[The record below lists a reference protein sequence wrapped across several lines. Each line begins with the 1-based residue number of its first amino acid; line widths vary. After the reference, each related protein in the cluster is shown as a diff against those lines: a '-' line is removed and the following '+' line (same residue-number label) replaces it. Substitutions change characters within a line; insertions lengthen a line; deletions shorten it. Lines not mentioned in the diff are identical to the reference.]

1 VIFMFQERIKNMI
14 RSALINGMIWSA
26 LWIAYVYMLLKC
38 FPWEMVHEYPEDI
51 KKATTL
57 KDPTDEQKKK
67 AKLYGGMASI
77 ALFVILAIFPIM
89 YFKRAPVSFVQIFFY
104 TWIIAFTWNVVDL
117 IIMDWLLVCTITP
130 DWLILPGT
138 KGCKGYK
145 DYRFHF
151 IGFLQGCIYISITAL
166 LMAGAAYLVLKFF
179 IWK

>member
-1 VIFMFQERIKNMI
+1 MLTN
-14 RSALINGMIWSA
+14 ALLSGIIWSG

-51 KKATTL
+51 RKKTNL
-57 KDPTDEQKKK
+57 EEPDDEQKKK
-67 AKLYGGMASI
+67 AKRYGGLASV
-77 ALFVILAIFPIM
+77 ALFAILAVFPM
-89 YFKRAPVSFVQIFFY
+89 LHYKNTPVPFLQVFLY

-138 KGCKGYK
+138 KGCRGYK
-145 DYRFHF
+145 DYKFHF

-166 LMAGAAYLVLKFF
+166 LMAGLAYLILKIM
-179 IWK
+179 IW